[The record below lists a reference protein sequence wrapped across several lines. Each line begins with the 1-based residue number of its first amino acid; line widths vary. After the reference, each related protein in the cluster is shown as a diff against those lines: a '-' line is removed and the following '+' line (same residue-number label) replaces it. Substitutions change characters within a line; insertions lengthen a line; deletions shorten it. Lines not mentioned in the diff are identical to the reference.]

1 MLSPEQIF
9 GSTFLAPE
17 GKCLPKH
24 VEQWDHPRDRREYS
38 VEIHTFKVT
47 DLGEGGGFNCSIRT
61 IFHIR
66 DNRRMKVV
74 Q

>member
-17 GKCLPKH
+17 GKFLPKH

-38 VEIHTFKVT
+38 VEIYTFKVT
-47 DLGEGGGFNCSIRT
+47 DVGEGGI
-61 IFHIR
+61 
-66 DNRRMKVV
+66 
-74 Q
+74 QL